1 MADRRAAEVFAA
13 KLGIEGPAFQTL
25 LVPSVDI
32 AVDKE
37 GDSIPATVKKAW
49 WKWCLIGHPDKGGDE
64 ATFQGM
70 QGEYA
75 SFKSWFHVHR
85 EDITGVRGARDRCE
99 VLGQQLKSGEE
110 AKNNAANALVEKKY
124 EDAIRFAKDA
134 KQRYQ
139 EYVTE
144 QGAEAGERLLSDM
157 KHITKIREEAEEHIR
172 ALEEERKQ
180 TEERLETERKQREE
194 HQTLL
199 EGLDSFANKVGSTAD
214 GNLTVSE
221 KIRDVSNRIQS
232 YVSDLNRVRDE
243 IEGMKLENHRLW
255 QELEQTKEEKK
266 EIIAAIK
273 EGDDDNGNFFKWL
286 SGSKPRSRLVQ
297 QVAAAQEDRRNIRRG
312 NNRLQSENQKLS
324 AENEAKDE
332 QIKQLADRNEDLTVV
347 LREHIEDSKRTLEE
361 QKLQYDCLRVEHDE
375 LAEEKRRVEQERD
388 TCVHDLRLLQGEN
401 QKLSGENEAKD
412 KQIKQLADRNED
424 LTVVLR
430 EHIED
435 SKRTLEEQKLQYDC
449 LRVEHDELAEE
460 KRRVEQERDTC
471 VHDLRTEVCKCE
483 SHINKLKKENEVSKR
498 ELEECKFQW
507 KNETVVTESE
517 VVRNRMDCDLE
528 ELLHTHKLG
537 MTVSP
542 LREMGVQGLETLQ
555 LLEDHDLD
563 ELVKQGLLQK
573 MTARLLKKE
582 LPELIYALNQQRS
595 ETEVK
600 QEEEG
605 RLVGDRG
612 D

>member
-388 TCVHDLRLLQGEN
+388 TCVHDLR
-401 QKLSGENEAKD
+401 
-412 KQIKQLADRNED
+412 
-424 LTVVLR
+424 
-430 EHIED
+430 
-435 SKRTLEEQKLQYDC
+435 
-449 LRVEHDELAEE
+449 
-460 KRRVEQERDTC
+460 
-471 VHDLRTEVCKCE
+471 TEVCKCE